1 MPTPNRISGGEAIA
15 GKLLTETT
23 VGWSDGTIQDTG
35 AGATLTRYTPAFTAT
50 GLTFTGT
57 GVTHP
62 AYKSYY
68 TKIGHQVTFWI
79 EIDLITVTN
88 FGTGQLKTEMPF
100 MPFTN
105 TMHHFSAWVNV
116 DPAVN
121 PDFAGHVLCQAD
133 HLANTQVLDLH
144 WYQASTANP
153 KPIMEKLLTQS
164 SPVTLTTATQIYI
177 NGTYIALDGY

>member
-1 MPTPNRISGGEAIA
+1 MSTPNRISGGEAIA

-35 AGATLTRYTPAFTAT
+35 AGATLTRWTPAFTAT

-57 GVTHP
+57 GATHP

-79 EIDLITVTN
+79 EIDLTTVTN

-100 MPFTN
+100 MPYTG
-105 TMHHFSAWVNV
+105 TMHHFPAWVNV
-116 DPAVN
+116 DPSVN
-121 PDFAGHVLCQAD
+121 PDIAGHVVGQAD
-133 HLANTQVLDLH
+133 HAVDTKTLDLH
-144 WYQASTANP
+144 WYQGATAEP
-153 KPIMEKLLTQS
+153 KPIMERMLTAT
-164 SPVTLTTATQIYI
+164 SPATLTTDTQIYV